1 VSRTQSEA
9 MPSESLLAGSTVADS
24 VLAGP
29 PPVVQGALVEVDDL
43 TWRPFGRREPVL
55 AGVSLRIE
63 AGSRV
68 LLAGPSGSG
77 KSTLLRALAG
87 VLTTTET
94 GDLAGSVL
102 IDGSPST
109 GSSVGLMM
117 QDPADALVA
126 GRVGRDVAFG
136 PESFGMPRD
145 QIWSRVR
152 SALASVGFPYDEDH
166 PTSALSGG
174 ETQRLALAGVL
185 ALTPR
190 LVLLDEPTS
199 MLDPASAAVVR
210 EAITSAVRASGATLV
225 MVEHQLSDW
234 VDEVDR
240 LVVLDPAGRV
250 SADGPV
256 ETTLAS
262 SADWL
267 AAQGVWMPGAED
279 PRPLDVDSALCAP
292 TQPSGRGGTRGTGGI
307 AGAGGSQGTG
317 GPERASE
324 PRGQGGQRGPSRG
337 VLVSTDSVSVTRRA
351 RASVMSANR
360 PVMAVEALRDVC
372 AEVRGG
378 ECVAVIGPSGAG
390 KSTLTALLAGVD
402 VPTQGGVRARQ
413 ELLDGMGSSRP
424 EAIHSWTSR
433 ALAARFGWVPQQ
445 AEQAVVG
452 RTVRDDVLS
461 TSRRLGLDDEVA
473 QSRVDGLLEVLGLSA
488 LSGADPHY
496 LSGGEQRRL
505 ALAGAIAHGPSVLV
519 LDEPSVGQD
528 RLTWSAVAGV
538 VVAARDAGVGVV
550 LATHDPLLIALA
562 DRRITLLAGRIVDPG
577 VEPRPPSAPGESST
591 LTAPDERSTLT
602 APDERSPMTA
612 PDERSTLAASGGL
625 SAMVGPDEGCM
636 MTVPAGRF
644 AGLAGRSGPLSL
656 LLASIVLV
664 FGAPFI
670 SDLRTALIAF
680 GVEIALAPMVL
691 GVGRLPWRRLLPGLF
706 AVASVG
712 FSNWLLSPGREVST
726 GALAALRVAFFVLP
740 GVLLASRIDPS
751 AMGDHLG
758 QLLRLPARPVVA
770 AVAALYRFEGLG
782 EHWDQLARI
791 RRVRGLGPGRS
802 PLGRGR
808 SVAALT
814 FGLLIETLRQAGRMA
829 VAMEARGFSAAV
841 RSTAVTSAAG
851 TSATVTI
858 APRRT
863 WAEPALWRTSDS
875 LMLVLGLVVAG
886 IPVLVP
892 RL

>member
-1 VSRTQSEA
+1 VSRI
-9 MPSESLLAGSTVADS
+9 PSELMPAERTMPPES
-24 VLAGP
+24 VLAGAS
-29 PPVVQGALVEVDDL
+29 PVVQGALVDVRDL

-55 AGVSLRIE
+55 AGISLRIE

-94 GDLAGSVL
+94 GDLTGSVL
-102 IDGSPST
+102 IDGALST
-109 GSSVGLMM
+109 GSSVGLLM

-136 PESFGMPRD
+136 PESFGMPRG

-152 SALASVGFPYDEDH
+152 LALASVGFPYDEDH
-166 PTSALSGG
+166 ATGALSGG

-199 MLDPASAAVVR
+199 MLDPSSAAVVR
-210 EAITSAVRASGATLV
+210 EAITSAVCASGATLV

-240 LVVLDPAGRV
+240 LVVLDPTGQV

-256 ETTLAS
+256 TTTLARF
-262 SADWL
+262 ADSL
-267 AAQGVWMPGAED
+267 AAQGVWVPGVAA
-279 PRPLDVDSALCAP
+279 PCRLDVARALCSPAFTGSP
-292 TQPSGRGGTRGTGGI
+292 ASPGGGM
-307 AGAGGSQGTG
+307 
-317 GPERASE
+317 
-324 PRGQGGQRGPSRG
+324 
-337 VLVSTDSVSVTRRA
+337 LVSAESVSVTRRP

-360 PVMAVEALRDVC
+360 PARAVQALQDVC
-372 AEVRGG
+372 AEVSAG
-378 ECVAVIGPSGAG
+378 EVVAVIGPSGAG

-402 VPTQGGVRARQ
+402 APTQGRVRGRDG
-413 ELLDGMGSSRP
+413 LLAGMGARVP
-424 EAIHSWTSR
+424 EAIHRWTSQ

-445 AEQAVVG
+445 AEQAVVA

-461 TSRRLGLDDEVA
+461 TSRRLGLDDDVA
-473 QSRVDGLLEVLGLSA
+473 QARVDGLLEVLGLSA
-488 LSGADPHY
+488 LSGADPHC

-505 ALAGAIAHGPSVLV
+505 ALAGAIAHGPSVLI

-528 RLTWSAVAGV
+528 RLTWAAVAGV

-562 DRRITLLAGRIVDPG
+562 DRRITLRAGRIVDPG
-577 VEPRPPSAPGESST
+577 FEPRPPTP
-591 LTAPDERSTLT
+591 PD
-602 APDERSPMTA
+602 
-612 PDERSTLAASGGL
+612 GL
-625 SAMVGPDEGCM
+625 ST
-636 MTVPAGRF
+636 MTPPEVRS

-664 FGAPFI
+664 LGAPFI
-670 SDLRTALIAF
+670 TDLRTALISV
-680 GVEIALAPMVL
+680 GVEIALTPMVL
-691 GVGRLPWRRLLPGLF
+691 GVGRPPWRRLLPGLF
-706 AVASVG
+706 AVVSVC
-712 FSNWLLSPGREVST
+712 FSNWLLSPGRDVST
-726 GALAALRVAFFVLP
+726 GALAGLRVAFFVLP

-751 AMGDHLG
+751 ALGDHLG
-758 QLLRLPARPVVA
+758 QRLRLPARPVVA
-770 AVAALYRFEGLG
+770 AVAALHRFEGLG

-841 RSTAVTSAAG
+841 ATAAVATAAG
-851 TSATVTI
+851 TSTRVTATRVTA

-863 WAEPALWRTSDS
+863 WAELALWRPSDS
-875 LMLVLGLVVAG
+875 LMLALGLVVAG
-886 IPVLVP
+886 IPMLVS

>member
-1 VSRTQSEA
+1 MSAE
-9 MPSESLLAGSTVADS
+9 G
-24 VLAGP
+24 VLAGA
-29 PPVVQGALVEVDDL
+29 PPVVHGALVEVSDL

-55 AGVSLRIE
+55 AGISLRIE

-68 LLAGPSGSG
+68 LLSGPSGSG

-87 VLTTTET
+87 VLITTET
-94 GDLAGSVL
+94 GDLTGSVL

-117 QDPADALVA
+117 QDPIDALVA

-136 PESFGMPRD
+136 PESFGMPRG

-152 SALASVGFPYDEDH
+152 AALASVGFPYDEDH
-166 PTSALSGG
+166 ATGALSGG

-199 MLDPASAAVVR
+199 MLDPSSAAVVR
-210 EAITSAVRASGATLV
+210 EAIMSAVRASGATLV
-225 MVEHQLSDW
+225 MVEHELSDW

-240 LVVLDPAGRV
+240 LVVLDPTGRV

-256 ETTLAS
+256 ATTLARF
-262 SADWL
+262 ADSL
-267 AAQGVWMPGAED
+267 AAQGVWVPGVAT
-279 PRPLDVDSALCAP
+279 PCRLDVARALCAP
-292 TQPSGRGGTRGTGGI
+292 TLPSGSGHSRGPGNPGGP
-307 AGAGGSQGTG
+307 GGSG
-317 GPERASE
+317 G
-324 PRGQGGQRGPSRG
+324 GM
-337 VLVSTDSVSVTRRA
+337 LVSAESVSVTRRP
-351 RASVMSANR
+351 RVSVTSANR
-360 PVMAVEALRDVC
+360 PAMAVQALQDVC
-372 AEVRGG
+372 AEVSAG
-378 ECVAVIGPSGAG
+378 EVVAVIGPSGAG

-402 VPTQGGVRARQ
+402 APTQGRVRGRDG
-413 ELLDGMGSSRP
+413 LLAGMGASTP
-424 EAIHSWTSR
+424 EAIHRWTSQ

-452 RTVRDDVLS
+452 RTVRDDALS
-461 TSRRLGLDDEVA
+461 TSRRLGLDDDTA
-473 QSRVDGLLEVLGLSA
+473 QARVDGLLEVLGLSA

-505 ALAGAIAHGPSVLV
+505 ALAGAIAHGPSVLI

-528 RLTWSAVAGV
+528 RLTWAAVAGV

-562 DRRITLLAGRIVDPG
+562 DRRITLRAGRIVDPG
-577 VEPRPPSAPGESST
+577 AKLGPPTPPDGLST
-591 LTAPDERSTLT
+591 MITR
-602 APDERSPMTA
+602 
-612 PDERSTLAASGGL
+612 GGL
-625 SAMVGPDEGCM
+625 STMTRPEGLSRVTAPGGLST
-636 MTVPAGRF
+636 MTRPEVRF

-664 FGAPFI
+664 LGAPLI
-670 SDLRTALIAF
+670 SDLRTALISV

-706 AVASVG
+706 AVVSVC
-712 FSNWLLSPGREVST
+712 FSNWLLSPGRDVST
-726 GALAALRVAFFVLP
+726 GALAGLRVAFFVLP

-751 AMGDHLG
+751 ALGDHLG
-758 QLLRLPARPVVA
+758 QRLRLPARPVVA
-770 AVAALYRFEGLG
+770 AVAALHRFEGLG

-841 RSTAVTSAAG
+841 ASARVTA
-851 TSATVTI
+851 

-863 WAEPALWRTSDS
+863 WAEPALWGSSDS
-875 LMLVLGLVVAG
+875 LILALGLVVAG
-886 IPVLVP
+886 IPMLVS

>member
-1 VSRTQSEA
+1 VRRTLSE
-9 MPSESLLAGSTVADS
+9 TVPPDGLPGEGMLGEHVLTES
-24 VLAGP
+24 VLTESVPAGAA
-29 PPVVQGALVEVDDL
+29 PVAKGALVEVRDL
-43 TWRPFGRREPVL
+43 TWRPFGRRDPAL
-55 AGVSLRIE
+55 AGISLRIE

-94 GDLAGSVL
+94 GDLTGSVL
-102 IDGSPST
+102 IDGSRSA

-166 PTSALSGG
+166 ATSALSGG
-174 ETQRLALAGVL
+174 EMQRLALAGVL

-199 MLDPASAAVVR
+199 MLDPSSAAVVR

-225 MVEHQLSDW
+225 MVEHRLSDW

-240 LVVLDPAGRV
+240 LVVLDPAGRI

-256 ETTLAS
+256 AEMLAMH
-262 SADWL
+262 ADSL
-267 AAQGVWMPGAED
+267 AAQGVWVPGVAA
-279 PRPLDVDSALCAP
+279 PCRLDVARALCAP
-292 TQPSGRGGTRGTGGI
+292 TLPGGP
-307 AGAGGSQGTG
+307 AGSAGPGGSA
-317 GPERASE
+317 GPVGSS
-324 PRGQGGQRGPSRG
+324 GG
-337 VLVSTDSVSVTRRA
+337 VLVSAESVSVTRRP

-360 PVMAVEALRDVC
+360 PVMAVLALQDVC
-372 AEVRGG
+372 AEVRAG

-402 VPTQGGVRARQ
+402 APTQGRVVGREQLVA
-413 ELLDGMGSSRP
+413 GMGASPP
-424 EAIHSWTSR
+424 EAIHRWTSQ

-445 AEQAVVG
+445 AAQAVVG

-461 TSRRLGLDDEVA
+461 TSRRLGLDAAAA

-488 LSGADPHY
+488 LAGADPHH

-538 VVAARDAGVGVV
+538 VVAARNAGIGVV

-562 DRRITLLAGRIVDPG
+562 DRRITLRAGCIVDPPTE
-577 VEPRPPSAPGESST
+577 EPPSSAPGGLFT
-591 LTAPDERSTLT
+591 VTAPGGTSTIDLGGTSTIAPGGTFAT
-602 APDERSPMTA
+602 APGGTPTVTA
-612 PDERSTLAASGGL
+612 PAD
-625 SAMVGPDEGCM
+625 
-636 MTVPAGRF
+636 RF

-664 FGAPFI
+664 LGAPFI
-670 SDLRTALIAF
+670 SDLRTALVAI
-680 GVEIALAPMVL
+680 GVQIALAPMVL
-691 GVGRLPWRRLLPGLF
+691 GVGRPHWGRLLPGLF
-706 AVASVG
+706 AVASVS

-726 GALAALRVAFFVLP
+726 GALAGLRVAFFVVP
-740 GVLLASRIDPS
+740 GVLLAARIDPS
-751 AMGDHLG
+751 ALGDHLG
-758 QLLRLPARPVVA
+758 QRLRLPARPVVA
-770 AVAALYRFEGLG
+770 AVAALHRFEGLG
-782 EHWDQLARI
+782 EHWDQLTRI
-791 RRVRGLGPGRS
+791 RRVRALGPGRS

-829 VAMEARGFSAAV
+829 VAMEARGFSAVVPCEAG
-841 RSTAVTSAAG
+841 TAEAGTAELDTSA
-851 TSATVTI
+851 S
-858 APRRT
+858 RRT
-863 WAEPALWRTSDS
+863 WAEAAPWRPSDS
-875 LMLVLGLVVAG
+875 LMLALGLAVAG
-886 IPVLVP
+886 IPMLVS